1 MQGRPDAVESQRT
14 GAFGCAAWSSG
25 NRLGFS
31 QVTKKPKF
39 LYVEG
44 IRLSPALTQ
53 ESIIF
58 SLNFDPLTTDIV
70 IDSYPGCG
78 SSWVVQIVH
87 LLLNNGHLG
96 KIAESL
102 TREVD
107 SYRAP
112 RIIKTHLPFNGI
124 AYNPSAKYIYIARN
138 VKDCIVSIYHIMK
151 TYPDDYQFQNGTFE
165 DVFECFIRGEM
176 EYNDYFDHLLP
187 WWSYKNEPNILFLV
201 FETMKKEPKEHVQII
216 AKFLGGV
223 ANEFI
228 QDQNKLQSLL
238 RLTNILFMK
247 LKAREYASV
256 MPKRKFFVR
265 EGVIGQWKNFFTG
278 EQSRRMNNK
287 FFQRTVDTPMNL
299 LWKGMGVFD

>member
-1 MQGRPDAVESQRT
+1 M
-14 GAFGCAAWSSG
+14 GCLPMSG

-39 LYVEG
+39 VYVEG

-53 ESIIF
+53 DSIVF
-58 SLNFDPLTTDIV
+58 SLNFDPLATDIV

-102 TREVD
+102 TREVCYLEAEGNQVD

-112 RIIKTHLPFNGI
+112 RIINTHLPFNGI

-138 VKDCIVSIYHIMK
+138 VKDCCVSIYHIMK
-151 TYPDDYQFQNGTFE
+151 AYPEDYQFQSGTFE

-223 ANEFI
+223 ANDFI

-278 EQSRRMNNK
+278 EQSRRMNNR

>member
-1 MQGRPDAVESQRT
+1 MRVSKYVPFVSQ
-14 GAFGCAAWSSG
+14 SG

-53 ESIIF
+53 ENIIF
-58 SLNFDPLTTDIV
+58 SLNFDPLATDIV

-102 TREVD
+102 TREVCYLEAEGNQVD
-107 SYRAP
+107 SYRPP

-124 AYNPSAKYIYIARN
+124 AYNPAAKYIYVARN

-151 TYPDDYQFQNGTFE
+151 MYPEDYQFQNGTFE

-201 FETMKKEPKEHVQII
+201 YETMKKEPKEHVQII

-223 ANEFI
+223 ANDFI

-247 LKAREYASV
+247 LKAREYAAV